1 MISFIDTDRHP
12 IETLKE
18 AFRTP
23 DILLTEREKIIIL
36 EYSGSLYLIKTNG
49 KTKIMT
55 KKLQQKK
62 LHLVSL
68 GCTKNLVDSEVML
81 GRLKEYEISDDPTT
95 ADVIIVNT
103 CGFIDAAK
111 EESINTV
118 LSLHDER
125 KEDSILVMS
134 GCLTER
140 YREEMQTNMPEI
152 DIFTG
157 VGDYEKIDQLIANKQ
172 STFSPEVYLAT
183 ENSGRVITGSN
194 YHAYIKIAEG
204 CNQVCSFC
212 AIPSFKGKL
221 HSRSLSS
228 IVKEVNML
236 VKDGY
241 YDFSFISQDSSSYGR
256 DMKMSDGLIELI
268 KGVEAVEGIRSA
280 RILYLYPS
288 TTTFELIDAIADS
301 NVFQTYYDMPIQH
314 IDNAVLKT
322 MKRGFGEKKTIELLE
337 YMKSKPNAFLRTS
350 LIAGHPGEDEMSFEK
365 LVSFMKDFKF
375 DRFNTF
381 HYSNEETTSAYTL
394 DQISQEIIDERADIL
409 GSIAEA
415 NTLTSLQSMIGQS
428 FTVAIDGESDE
439 HEYLLTAR
447 PLNWAVDIDGEILI
461 NDTSDLKIE
470 YAKLYEAKVTGLAGS
485 QLLATLTKPC

>member
-1 MISFIDTDRHP
+1 M
-12 IETLKE
+12 
-18 AFRTP
+18 
-23 DILLTEREKIIIL
+23 
-36 EYSGSLYLIKTNG
+36 N
-49 KTKIMT
+49 
-55 KKLQQKK
+55 KK

-81 GRLKEYEISDDPTT
+81 GRLKEYEITDDNTE

-118 LSLHDER
+118 LNLHDAR
-125 KEDSILVMS
+125 KKNSILVMS

-140 YREEMQTNMPEI
+140 YKEELQADMPEI

-157 VGDYEKIDQLIANKQ
+157 VGDYEKIDQLIASKQ

-204 CNQVCSFC
+204 CNQSCSFC

-228 IVKEVNML
+228 IIKEVENL
-236 VKDGY
+236 VSQGF

-256 DMKMSDGLIELI
+256 DMKLSDGLIDLI
-268 KGVEAVEGIRSA
+268 KGVEAVKGVKSA

-288 TTTFELIDAIADS
+288 TTTFALIDAIADS

-314 IDNAVLKT
+314 IEDSVLKI

-350 LIAGHPGEDEMSFEK
+350 LIAGHPGESAESFKK
-365 LVSFMKDFKF
+365 LCEFMETFEF

-394 DQISQEIIDERADIL
+394 EQIDAETIDQRAQTL
-409 GSIAEA
+409 GDIAER
-415 NTLTSLQSMIGQS
+415 NTHTSLEKMVGQTLT
-428 FTVAIDGESDE
+428 VVIDGESEE
-439 HEYLLTAR
+439 HEYLLSAR
-447 PLNWAVDIDGEILI
+447 PLSWAVDIDGEILI
-461 NDTSDLKIE
+461 NDTSDLPVE
-470 YAKLYEAKVTGLAGS
+470 YGRMYEAKITELVGE
-485 QLLATLTKPC
+485 QLLATLIKAL

>member
-1 MISFIDTDRHP
+1 MS
-12 IETLKE
+12 
-18 AFRTP
+18 
-23 DILLTEREKIIIL
+23 
-36 EYSGSLYLIKTNG
+36 
-49 KTKIMT
+49 
-55 KKLQQKK
+55 KK

-81 GRLKEYEISDDPTT
+81 GRLKEYEITDDNTQ

-118 LSLHDER
+118 LNLHDER
-125 KEDSILVMS
+125 KENSILVMS

-140 YREEMQTNMPEI
+140 YREELQADMPEI

-157 VGDYEKIDQLIANKQ
+157 VGDYEKIDQLIASKQ

-183 ENSGRVITGSN
+183 ETSGRVITGSN

-204 CNQVCSFC
+204 CNQACSFC

-228 IVKEVNML
+228 IINEVENL
-236 VKDGY
+236 VAQGF

-256 DMKMSDGLIELI
+256 DMKLSDGLIDLI
-268 KGVEAVEGIRSA
+268 KGVEAIKGVNSA

-288 TTTFELIDAIADS
+288 TTTFALIDAIADS

-314 IDNAVLKT
+314 IEDSVLKI

-350 LIAGHPGEDEMSFEK
+350 LIAGHPGESDESFKK
-365 LVSFMKDFKF
+365 LCDFMETFEF

-381 HYSNEETTSAYTL
+381 HYSNEETTSAYSLEQIDAETIDQRAQTL
-394 DQISQEIIDERADIL
+394 GE
-409 GSIAEA
+409 IAEK
-415 NTLTSLQSMIGQS
+415 NTLTSLAKMVGQTL
-428 FTVAIDGESDE
+428 TVVIDGESDE
-439 HEYLLTAR
+439 HEYLLSAR
-447 PLNWAVDIDGEILI
+447 PLIWAVDIDGEILI
-461 NDTSDLKIE
+461 NDTSDLPVE
-470 YAKLYEAKVTGLAGS
+470 YGKRYEAKITELVGE
-485 QLLATLTKPC
+485 QLLATLIKAL